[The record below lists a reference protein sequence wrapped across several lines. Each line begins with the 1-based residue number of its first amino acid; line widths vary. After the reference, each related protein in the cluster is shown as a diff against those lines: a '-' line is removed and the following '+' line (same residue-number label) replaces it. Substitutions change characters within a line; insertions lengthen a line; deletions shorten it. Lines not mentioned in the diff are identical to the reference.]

1 MPKVL
6 SLDEA
11 TKIISQINTLD
22 AKLQSLI
29 SMYDQTIDR
38 VNANNKEITRLETL
52 KKDNDALDKKAVVI
66 KGEVEGIKGEIH
78 SMSKTVTEAGWV
90 IPIPKRDVGSSSIRI

>member
-29 SMYDQTIDR
+29 SMYDQTIAKVDS
-38 VNANNKEITRLETL
+38 NNKEIARLETL
-52 KKDNDALDKKAVVI
+52 KRDNDALDKKAVVL

-78 SMSKTVTEAGWV
+78 TMSKTIIDAGWV
-90 IPIPKRDVGSSSIRI
+90 IPIPKRDIGSSSIRI